1 MDESTTKTV
10 RHVLIAVIIVIGV
23 TLNTI
28 LLKGA
33 GSSRDAAYIQDR
45 IDLHVEQTQ
54 KQLRQNLEYIEDR
67 VAKAEARQDIYY
79 NTINR
84 RLDVVENKYDRAI
97 TNTITS
103 RTSVNVTNSFRPE
116 LKIENNKN

>member
-10 RHVLIAVIIVIGV
+10 RHVLIAVIIVTGV

-33 GSSRDAAYIQDR
+33 GISRDAVYIQDR

-54 KQLRQNLEYIEDR
+54 KQLRQNLEYIEGR
-67 VAKAEARQDIYY
+67 VAKAEARQDTYY

-103 RTSVNVTNSFRPE
+103 RASVNVTNTFSPE

>member
-1 MDESTTKTV
+1 MDESTSKTI
-10 RHVLIAVIIVIGV
+10 RHILIAVIIVTGV

-33 GSSRDAAYIQDR
+33 GSSRDTVYIQDR

-54 KQLRQNLEYIEDR
+54 KQLRQNLEYIEGR
-67 VAKAEARQDIYY
+67 VAKAEARQDTYY

-103 RTSVNVTNSFRPE
+103 RALVNVTNSFSPE